1 MKKHLLAAC
10 ISLCMLTSC
19 YTTYYQVYKVAPENA
34 RLTQNGSPIFV
45 TDDGL
50 EFTYNLW
57 GEAGNLRFIVH
68 NTNDYDIIVDLTR
81 SSFIRNNI
89 AEDYYQGKQIENR
102 VATAVYNSS
111 EHGVSSSISVL
122 AGSRDAHNYL
132 GKSYDIA
139 LAISSIRNNTNYVQG
154 KSIKKEWQS
163 AILYNEPEIIR
174 IPANSAKVVYS
185 FDINSQRIV
194 DSKLS
199 AELDYNPIMFT
210 KETSPLIMRNR
221 ICAYKEGEE
230 PLYHDMSFYISSIE
244 NVQDLSG
251 LFSPTTFYVSYSSK
265 DENVKSVYSLIT
277 EETNNSNNK
286 IKGIA
291 VDYKGISGIIISQSN
306 DYVTIIANEGKIG
319 TWQEA
324 LDYNKTL
331 TDGWHVPSSEEIMK
345 FAFSKFLQQSYKYWT
360 IDEVNEKRAKYFDKD
375 YHDVYTGNK
384 IKTLYIVPIVTV
396 PIQVVSELVK

>member
-1 MKKHLLAAC
+1 MKKHLLAAG

-102 VATAVYNSS
+102 VATAAYNSS
-111 EHGVSSSISVL
+111 EHGVSTTRSVL
-122 AGSRDAHNYL
+122 AGSGDVHNYL
-132 GKSYDIA
+132 GKSYDIT
-139 LAISSIRNNTNYVQG
+139 LAISSIRNNTNYIQG
-154 KSIKKEWQS
+154 KTIKNEWQS
-163 AILYNEPEIIR
+163 AIVYNEPETIR
-174 IPANSAKVVYS
+174 IPANSAKIIYS

-194 DSKLS
+194 DSKLK
-199 AELDYNPIMFT
+199 AEQNYNPIVFT

-221 ICAYKEGEE
+221 ICAYREGKE
-230 PLYHDMSFYISSIE
+230 PLYHDMSFYISGIG
-244 NVQDLSG
+244 NVQDLSY
-251 LFSPTTFYVSYSSK
+251 LFSPTAFYVSYSSK
-265 DENVKSVYSLIT
+265 HENTESEFSLIT
-277 EETNNSNNK
+277 ERTNNKNNK
-286 IKGIA
+286 INRT
-291 VDYKGISGIIISQSN
+291 VVEYKGISGTIVSQSN

-319 TWQEA
+319 TWQEV
-324 LDYNKTL
+324 LEYNNTL
-331 TDGWHVPSSEEIMK
+331 TDGWHVPTSEEFME
-345 FAFSKFLQQSYKYWT
+345 FAFSKHLQHSTRYWT
-360 IDEVNEKRAKYFDKD
+360 IDEVNEKRAKFFDK
-375 YHDVYTGNK
+375 YYYDVYTGNK
-384 IKTLYIVPIVTV
+384 TKTLYIVPIVTV
-396 PIQVVSELVK
+396 PIQVVSELAE

>member
-1 MKKHLLAAC
+1 
-10 ISLCMLTSC
+10 MLTSC

-102 VATAVYNSS
+102 VATAAYNSS
-111 EHGVSSSISVL
+111 EYVVSSSISVL
-122 AGSRDAHNYL
+122 VGSRDAHNYL

-139 LAISSIRNNTNYVQG
+139 LAISSIQNNTNYVQG
-154 KSIKKEWQS
+154 NSTRQS
-163 AILYNEPEIIR
+163 AILYNEPKIIR

-244 NVQDLSG
+244 NVHIVQ
-251 LFSPTTFYVSYSSK
+251 P
-265 DENVKSVYSLIT
+265 SL
-277 EETNNSNNK
+277 
-286 IKGIA
+286 
-291 VDYKGISGIIISQSN
+291 
-306 DYVTIIANEGKIG
+306 
-319 TWQEA
+319 
-324 LDYNKTL
+324 
-331 TDGWHVPSSEEIMK
+331 
-345 FAFSKFLQQSYKYWT
+345 
-360 IDEVNEKRAKYFDKD
+360 
-375 YHDVYTGNK
+375 
-384 IKTLYIVPIVTV
+384 
-396 PIQVVSELVK
+396 